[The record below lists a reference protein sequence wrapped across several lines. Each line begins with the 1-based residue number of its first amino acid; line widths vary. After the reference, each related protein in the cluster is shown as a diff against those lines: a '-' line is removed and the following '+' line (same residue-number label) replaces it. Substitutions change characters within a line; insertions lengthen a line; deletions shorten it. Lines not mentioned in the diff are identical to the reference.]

1 MSHQVI
7 GSPNPLSSPNIA
19 TLVSF
24 FEEHTMPAA
33 SKQKQPSLKS
43 LQTKLRGLQTSFS
56 NLYRF
61 MEQYRDDTK
70 TTEVNVRLEQLDRLW
85 DKINEAIDDVESHDE
100 TTAEADSFVKDRVDF
115 ENRFY
120 ELKSF
125 LVSKMHEESDQST
138 LNQTSRSLDNPPSY
152 TPHVKLPQIT
162 LPKFS
167 GKIDEWHTF
176 RDLYTSLIHWQ
187 ADLPEVEK
195 FHYLRSQLEGEA
207 LSVIESLPLTRTN
220 YTIAYGNC
228 CQRGTQTQRFFA
240 NDRFKLYS
248 SYQ

>member
-7 GSPNPLSSPNIA
+7 GSPSTLLSQNTA
-19 TLVSF
+19 TLVPF
-24 FEEHTMPAA
+24 FEEHIMPAA
-33 SKQKQPSLKS
+33 SKQKPSSLKL

-56 NLYRF
+56 NMYRF
-61 MEQYRDDTK
+61 MEQYHDDTK
-70 TTEVNVRLEQLDRLW
+70 AAEVNVRLEQLDRLW
-85 DKINEAIDDVESHDE
+85 DKMNEAIDDVESHED
-100 TTAEADSFVKDRVDF
+100 TTADADSFVKDRVDF

-125 LVSKMHEESDQST
+125 LVGKVHEDSDQSAFS
-138 LNQTSRSLDNPPSY
+138 QTSRSLDNPSGS

-195 FHYLRSQLEGEA
+195 FHYLRSQQKGEA
-207 LSVIESLPLTRTN
+207 LSVIEQFRAKS
-220 YTIAYGNC
+220 AGC
-228 CQRGTQTQRFFA
+228 WHDHF
-240 NDRFKLYS
+240 
-248 SYQ
+248 